1 MLGPIY
7 HWTYASQYLK
17 TCLLTRGILKRAILL
32 FQRNKTVIDEHD
44 LNSQWFEFVQKNET
58 IDVTL
63 NYEKS
68 RAKKIRKIFLFID
81 IVMIVMMLCSEY
93 FLFYEEAT

>member
-1 MLGPIY
+1 MFLKYALYAFQTTDAFTKWYTNDDYTVIFSMYKSLYYMLGPIY

-17 TCLLTRGILKRAILL
+17 TCLLTRGILKKAILL

-44 LNSQWFEFVQKNET
+44 LNSKWFEFVQKNET

-63 NYEKS
+63 N
-68 RAKKIRKIFLFID
+68 
-81 IVMIVMMLCSEY
+81 
-93 FLFYEEAT
+93 